1 VPPYE
6 LTADTIIRAREWSLI
21 SATQENNANKGQ
33 FRQNNKNKLHYI
45 NPVTLLLSR
54 YHSLFLSFSASP
66 LGFFHSFLYQ
76 GKNLSHFAS
85 N

>member
-6 LTADTIIRAREWSLI
+6 LTADTIIVAREWSLI

-45 NPVTLLLSR
+45 NPVTQSLS
-54 YHSLFLSFSASP
+54 LSFSII
-66 LGFFHSFLYQ
+66 LFLAARVFPQ
-76 GKNLSHFAS
+76 LSLS
-85 N
+85 R